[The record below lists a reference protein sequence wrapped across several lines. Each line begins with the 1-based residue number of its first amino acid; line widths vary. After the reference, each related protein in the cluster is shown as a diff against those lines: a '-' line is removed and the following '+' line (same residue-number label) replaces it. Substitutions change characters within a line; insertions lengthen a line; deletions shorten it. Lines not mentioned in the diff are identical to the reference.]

1 MTGVE
6 NQLAEIVSQ
15 SGFVGIKSFL
25 GSVFATEVDRNSNGL
40 GELGSKTSG
49 LEFSKSESS
58 AESGSVAVS
67 NGVAVDGGSE
77 FVKGSGSRGG
87 GKGSSV
93 LKSSFLAAGLVEP
106 GADVALPVFPK
117 VDIGDA
123 VVMLNHGR

>member
-1 MTGVE
+1 M
-6 NQLAEIVSQ
+6 
-15 SGFVGIKSFL
+15 
-25 GSVFATEVDRNSNGL
+25 VFATKVDRNSNGL

-58 AESGSVAVS
+58 AESRSVAVS

-77 FVKGSGSRGG
+77 FAKGSGSRGG

-117 VDIGDA
+117 KDLMPTKPD
-123 VVMLNHGR
+123 

>member
-1 MTGVE
+1 MTGIE

-77 FVKGSGSRGG
+77 FVKGSGSGGG